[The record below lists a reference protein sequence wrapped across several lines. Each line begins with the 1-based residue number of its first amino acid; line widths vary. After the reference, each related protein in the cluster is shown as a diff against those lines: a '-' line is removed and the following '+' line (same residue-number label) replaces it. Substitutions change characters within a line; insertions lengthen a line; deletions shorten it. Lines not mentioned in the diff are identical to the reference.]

1 MNYWNNLKKSAL
13 LGTEKMPLQAE
24 VLPQAVREI
33 LDKTNIN
40 DREGYLLKAAA
51 MVMVYEKSGQ
61 SPDNIILPEI
71 APAETENKVFCSNKA
86 VFVLK
91 SIIQSESFNAYLFDY
106 FLDKCI
112 EKNWVLPE
120 NMLVQVLNKTNT
132 KALPKVHQVLGVRG
146 KWLTQFNESWQIQD
160 KTTDQKIIW
169 EEGKPTERKTLFV
182 NLRITSPAEAL
193 DLLKQSWEQ
202 ESANDRKDF
211 INHLTTNI
219 SIADEE
225 FLNEKYTELSTS
237 KSNQK
242 PITVEMLRS
251 INVLRLMIHKST
263 FGQEIFQKIS
273 SYIEQKKGFLGLGS
287 STKINLPKTEDEF
300 WNGNTMHQVFG
311 FDKLSSTKGISDAQY
326 WFGELARHVHPQYWL
341 GFFENDFKRIIAF
354 FKDSE
359 GNNQKSK
366 VPFLYQFSHAMQV
379 ADNALIEAFFAALPT
394 DTNDINW
401 VNLVQ
406 KLPVQTKE
414 KLIVQHVNL
423 DFSSLKEL
431 MKTSTESWSDNFSN
445 LAMKALVEEMGRNNY
460 YALSEKDF
468 VHRLGRNLSLK
479 IKNNIVDYGKNFTQD
494 WQRNYWQSTF
504 SESVLRQLDLKEEIS
519 TIEID

>member
-1 MNYWNNLKKSAL
+1 MTYWNNLKKSAL

-24 VLPQAVREI
+24 LLPQAVRAI

-51 MVMVYEKSGQ
+51 MVMIYEKSGQ
-61 SPDNIILPEI
+61 SPDNITLPEI
-71 APAETENKVFCSNKA
+71 APANVENNTFCSNKA

-91 SIIQSESFNAYLFDY
+91 SIVQSENFNPYLFDY

-112 EKNWVLPE
+112 ERNWVLPE
-120 NMLVQVLNKTNT
+120 SLLVEVLNKTN
-132 KALPKVHQVLGVRG
+132 KKDFSKVYQVLGVRG
-146 KWLTQFNESWQIQD
+146 KWLTQFNESWQIPD
-160 KTTDQKIIW
+160 TATDQKMIW
-169 EEGKPTERKTLFV
+169 EEGKPAERKTLFA
-182 NLRITSPAEAL
+182 NLREASPVEAL
-193 DLLKQSWEQ
+193 DLLKRSWEQ

-211 INHLTTNI
+211 INLLATNI

-225 FLNEKYTELSTS
+225 FLNEKYDELSTS

-242 PITVEMLRS
+242 PITVEMLRN
-251 INVLRLMIHKST
+251 INMLRLMIYGST

-287 STKINLPKTEDEF
+287 STKINLPKTEDDF
-300 WNGNTMHQVFG
+300 WNGNAMHQLFG

-326 WFGELARHVHPQYWL
+326 WFGELARYIHPQYWL
-341 GFFENDFKRIIAF
+341 DFFDNDFKKIIVF
-354 FKDSE
+354 FKDAE
-359 GNNQKSK
+359 GSNQKSK
-366 VPFLYQFSHAMQV
+366 IPFLYQFSHAMQV
-379 ADNALIEAFFAALPT
+379 ADNTLIEAFFTALPA

-406 KLPVQTKE
+406 KLPTQTKE
-414 KLIVQHVNL
+414 RVIVKHVNL

-431 MKTSTESWSDNFSN
+431 MKTSTESWSEN
-445 LAMKALVEEMGRNNY
+445 LSHLALKALVDEMGRNNY

-468 VHRLGRNLSLK
+468 VNRLGRNLSLK
-479 IKNNIVDYGKNFTQD
+479 IKDNIADYGKNLTQD

-504 SESVLRQLDLKEEIS
+504 SESILRQLDIKEEIS
-519 TIEID
+519 NID